1 MFLDMSLEEW
11 NDALRPKVDASWNL
25 HDVLGESLDFFVL
38 LSSTM
43 GIIGNKEQ
51 SNYAAGNTFKDSL
64 ARYRRSQGLPGVSL
78 NLPAIEDVG
87 FVADK
92 RGLLEMMRAAGNG
105 SMPIKE
111 VLAVLDYHCSATAD
125 SVSVEKAQVILR
137 PGLPHELVPL
147 GIAQPPWMEDPLFSQ
162 FGQLDVGSE
171 ANQGP
176 VSKKEEQDSA
186 RIAAAAT
193 MAEAEEIVLEA
204 LLNKLSRV
212 LNVELSNLD
221 PSKPLHAFGVDS
233 LVAVDVRSWL
243 LKDLGSEV
251 SVFDLN
257 SQASI
262 QRLVKIATTKNRFLP
277 AFAEEAAAIAAA
289 A

>member
-1 MFLDMSLEEW
+1 MSLDEW

-25 HDVLGESLDFFVL
+25 HHVLGNELDFFVL

-43 GIIGNKEQ
+43 GIVGNKEQ

-64 ARYRRSQGLPGVSL
+64 ARYRVSQGLPAVSL

-92 RGLLEMMRAAGNG
+92 PELLESMRAAGNG
-105 SMPIKE
+105 SMPVDE
-111 VLAVLDYHCSATAD
+111 VLAVLDYHCGLSPKPLP
-125 SVSVEKAQVILR
+125 VEKAQVILR

-147 GIAQPPWMEDPLFSQ
+147 GIAQPPWMRDPLFSQ
-162 FGQLDVGSE
+162 LGQLEANVS
-171 ANQGP
+171 ANQG
-176 VSKKEEQDSA
+176 VAAKKEA
-186 RIAAAAT
+186 GNATRIAAAT
-193 MAEAEEIVLEA
+193 SMAEAEDIVLEA
-204 LLNKLSRV
+204 LLDKLSRV
-212 LNVELSNLD
+212 LSVDRSNLEIN
-221 PSKPLHAFGVDS
+221 KPLHAYGVDS

-251 SVFDLN
+251 SVFDMN

-262 QRLVKIATTKNRFLP
+262 KHLAKTATGKNRFLP
-277 AFAEEAAAIAAA
+277 AFTGATQEEALRF
-289 A
+289 